1 MSERQ
6 NKKLYNERQAARHAL
21 ALMTKLAPGDEVVHI
36 VNGTTGKVVEV
47 WERGVLPRVC
57 VTWNG
62 NLHYWSLHNAEKV
75 VLREE

>member
-1 MSERQ
+1 MSERP

-47 WERGVLPRVC
+47 EVGAGHLEDESGGGGRV
-57 VTWNG
+57 G
-62 NLHYWSLHNAEKV
+62 L
-75 VLREE
+75 